1 MLKFPALLLIW
12 VSIFWI
18 HGADLNSHI
27 WIMWKGVWQI
37 RVLFISSQSI
47 TVEIVPQNSPNMVAT
62 FVYASCLKRIRK
74 DLWDHLEQIS
84 GLVQQ
89 QQSPW
94 IVTGDFN
101 VIVDISEKRGGGQ
114 IDMGALHDFQDSI
127 MRNELIDA
135 GSADGPGRRSAVSPC
150 QRSVGNGRPTAVSH
164 RARSAVSPGRRSA
177 PVCHWPR
184 SAVGRWQRP
193 SVAHQLIF

>member
-12 VSIFWI
+12 ALIFWI

-84 GLVQQ
+84 G
-89 QQSPW
+89 
-94 IVTGDFN
+94 
-101 VIVDISEKRGGGQ
+101 
-114 IDMGALHDFQDSI
+114 
-127 MRNELIDA
+127 
-135 GSADGPGRRSAVSPC
+135 
-150 QRSVGNGRPTAVSH
+150 
-164 RARSAVSPGRRSA
+164 
-177 PVCHWPR
+177 
-184 SAVGRWQRP
+184 
-193 SVAHQLIF
+193 